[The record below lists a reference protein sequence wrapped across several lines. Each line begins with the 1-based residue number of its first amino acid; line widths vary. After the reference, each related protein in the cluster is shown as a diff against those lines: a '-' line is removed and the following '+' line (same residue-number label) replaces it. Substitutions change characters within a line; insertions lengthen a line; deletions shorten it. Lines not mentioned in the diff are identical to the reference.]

1 MEFLSKHRI
10 FASGDLDEGAQFAG
24 QVWERN
30 RSIKTDDLQYAIRW
44 NQLDMENIGFSF
56 IEHDCAVDLTAQG
69 PLSDHFRVFFHEDGS
84 IGHSVN
90 GKKFDSHGG
99 NAVMHAPGTDLHLD
113 INPFKLLLL
122 TVDASVIRTAM
133 RQRFRKLQP
142 FSEWVGSLPEGARL
156 DTLRSTAKWMACEVE
171 RTSSPLGEA
180 GKPRLHAQRLL
191 VSLIVECLSEASPTD
206 SEPVQDISH
215 AQVHLAK
222 EWIDAHLAD
231 VIGIDEV
238 ATAIG
243 VGIRSLQQS
252 FKRVH
257 GCSPH
262 EFVIE
267 RRIEAA
273 RQKLLAA
280 TPEATV
286 TAIATDLG
294 FFELGRFAE
303 RYRQHFGETPS
314 ATLARRRARTLN
326 DDG

>member
-1 MEFLSKHRI
+1 MVMEFLSEHRI
-10 FASGDLDEGAQFAG
+10 FASGDLDEGTQFAG

-30 RSIKTDDLQYAIRW
+30 RTIKTDDLRYAIRW
-44 NQLDMENIGFSF
+44 NQLDMEKVGFSY
-56 IEHDCAVDLTAQG
+56 IENDCAVEVTAQG
-69 PLSDHFRVFFHEDGS
+69 PLSDHFRVLFHEDGS

-90 GKKFDSHGG
+90 GKKFDSHAR

-122 TVDASVIRTAM
+122 TVDGSVIRSAM

-142 FSEWVGSLPEGARL
+142 FSEWVGSLPDGARL
-156 DTLRSTAKWMACEVE
+156 DTLRSTARWMASEVE
-171 RTSSPLGEA
+171 RASSPLGEP

-191 VSLIVECLSEASPTD
+191 VSLIVECLSEASPTG
-206 SEPVQDISH
+206 SEPVQDISQ
-215 AQVHLAK
+215 AQVHRAE
-222 EWIDAHLAD
+222 EWIDAHLTD

-243 VGIRSLQQS
+243 VGIRSLQLS
-252 FKRVH
+252 FRRVH
-257 GCSPH
+257 DCSPH

-267 RRIEAA
+267 RRLEAA

-303 RYRQHFGETPS
+303 RYRKHFAETPS
-314 ATLARRRARTLN
+314 ATLARRRGN
-326 DDG
+326 PHPQ